1 VKNVFDG
8 KGDQVVLKKLV
19 FLCYDDSRNIIY
31 YNKEDEKL
39 YRLKKI
45 MELSTV
51 SIYFS
56 ILVLSIIAF
65 RILPLINP
73 IESLIVKLVLFI
85 LSFFIFK
92 YLASL
97 GYKITYE
104 DPNKKL
110 QALFIPD
117 DSKLEVYL
125 EEAVKQKKKE
135 RKIIILMGLL
145 SLIFIIGFILQG
157 TFQMYFFM
165 IYFTAYIYYVFYYF
179 NPTKQGRLIKALYR
193 KRKY

>member
-1 VKNVFDG
+1 M
-8 KGDQVVLKKLV
+8 LKKLV
-19 FLCYDDSRNIIY
+19 FLCYDDYQNIIY
-31 YNKEDEKL
+31 YNEENEKL

-45 MELSTV
+45 MKLSTT

-56 ILVLSIIAF
+56 IIVLSTIAF
-65 RILPLINP
+65 RILPHINP

-92 YLASL
+92 YLAGL

-104 DPNKKL
+104 DPNKNL

-125 EEAVKQKKKE
+125 EEAMKQKRKE

-165 IYFTAYIYYVFYYF
+165 IYFATYIYYVFYYF
-179 NPTKQGRLIKALYR
+179 NPTKQGKLIKALYR
-193 KRKY
+193 KIKY